1 MLSVRPRRR
10 DITRCSGRSGSRA
23 SALHASAYH
32 SARLSAQVL
41 LRLARAP
48 AVVADADAAAS
59 RLFDEFPSLCG
70 EPNRS
75 SSAARLNRGSK
86 VRADHS
92 SKGGQRRGSGPA
104 GSRVPPED
112 E

>member
-1 MLSVRPRRR
+1 MITRCDYRLITMLSARPRRR
-10 DITRCSGRSGSRA
+10 DNTRCFGRSGSRV

-59 RLFDEFPSLCG
+59 RLFDEFPSLCVVVISL
-70 EPNRS
+70 P
-75 SSAARLNRGSK
+75 
-86 VRADHS
+86 VRPGADCLLMTS
-92 SKGGQRRGSGPA
+92 
-104 GSRVPPED
+104 D
-112 E
+112 DT